1 MEGGFPKWKQANAF
15 MNVDDDDD
23 HHLHHRHRLRL
34 RSLGPRDDQSVKRLV
49 CVSCSKLLQSFPV
62 SVSANLQMH

>member
-23 HHLHHRHRLRL
+23 HHHHRHRLRL
-34 RSLGPRDDQSVKRLV
+34 RSLGPGEVSQSNVWSV
-49 CVSCSKLLQSFPV
+49 FPV
-62 SVSANLQMH
+62 